1 MPHGTNS
8 RRRMSNA
15 LSARCGH
22 MACYVQC
29 NTPCVAKLRGRLAR
43 CPVPFMIKTT
53 NSSICRPSL
62 AKIAITSTSG
72 EAHACTIEVPHTHC
86 AHSCACPSAEHR
98 TLRCKQ
104 MRASGVFW
112 GAFGIVT
119 PCQCTGQGQSR
130 GSSGSP
136 GRCGRSFANNSATPG
151 MSRSMAR
158 PSWRTAKSSTWVQS
172 RWACWEGYSLSAN
185 HAIK

>member
-53 NSSICRPSL
+53 NSNMCRH
-62 AKIAITSTSG
+62 IIG
-72 EAHACTIEVPHTHC
+72 ENSNHKYKWRSACMYNRGATHTHC

-136 GRCGRSFANNSATPG
+136 GRCGRSFANNSATPRL
-151 MSRSMAR
+151 SRSMAR
-158 PSWRTAKSSTWVQS
+158 PSWRTAKSSTWVQL
-172 RWACWEGYSLSAN
+172 RWAC
-185 HAIK
+185 

>member
-53 NSSICRPSL
+53 NSNMCRH
-62 AKIAITSTSG
+62 IIG
-72 EAHACTIEVPHTHC
+72 ENSNHKYKWRSACMYNRGATHTHTARTH
-86 AHSCACPSAEHR
+86 AHVRVPNIELCDAN
-98 TLRCKQ
+98 RCVQ
-104 MRASGVFW
+104 AVFSGAHLALSLPANAPVK
-112 GAFGIVT
+112 G
-119 PCQCTGQGQSR
+119 SR
-130 GSSGSP
+130 G
-136 GRCGRSFANNSATPG
+136 ALL
-151 MSRSMAR
+151 AR
-158 PSWRTAKSSTWVQS
+158 PAAAGAPSPTTRRRPGCRAAWLGPLGGPPSPAHG
-172 RWACWEGYSLSAN
+172 CN
-185 HAIK
+185 